1 MVMRDLF
8 TPDPAPML
16 PLEFPQVELEG
27 RIRRLRS
34 PRYVDY
40 EAGNAILG
48 RLAWLYDHPKVTR
61 PPCSLIYSDTNN
73 GKTALAHKFARDYSP
88 LEDSPDYGKRPV
100 VYVHAPPFADLNG
113 FYDAILRSLNAPYR
127 STARAQAK
135 WDQLL
140 QLLTA
145 VGTRVLILDE
155 VNNFLIGKVDQRGM
169 VLNSL
174 KSLSNELRIPVVAM
188 GTQDAVRVFQ
198 TDQQLGNRFEP
209 IGIPRWGVSR
219 EYALFVARYVQSLE
233 LKQES
238 DFRSKELVGRIHAMS
253 EGLTGETCKLLA
265 LAAETTIHSGRE
277 IIDMG
282 TLDQVPWVMPSE
294 RRRSAR

>member
-1 MVMRDLF
+1 MGSDLF
-8 TPDPAPML
+8 APENAPML
-16 PLEFPQVELEG
+16 PFEFPVAEHDG
-27 RIRRLRS
+27 RIRKIRG

-40 EAGNAILG
+40 EAGNAVLC
-48 RLAWLYDHPKVTR
+48 RLAWLYNHPRVVR
-61 PPCSLIYSDTNN
+61 PPCSLIYADTNN
-73 GKTALAHKFARDYSP
+73 GKTALAYKFVRDHSP
-88 LEDSPDYGKRPV
+88 REDSPEYGKRPV

-113 FYDAILRSLNAPYR
+113 FYDAILRALKAPYR
-127 STARAQAK
+127 STARAQTK
-135 WDQLL
+135 WDQIL
-140 QLLTA
+140 QLLVA

-155 VNNFLIGKVDQRGM
+155 VNNLLVGKVDQRSM

-174 KSLSNELRIPVVAM
+174 KSLSNELKIPVVAM

-209 IGIPRWGVSR
+209 MGIPRWAMSKD
-219 EYALFVARYVQSLE
+219 YALFIARYVQRLE

-238 DFRSKELVGRIHAMS
+238 NFRSKELVSRIHGMS

-265 LAAETTIHSGRE
+265 LAAEMAVHTGRE
-277 IIDMG
+277 VIDMG

-294 RRRSAR
+294 RRRAAR

>member
-1 MVMRDLF
+1 MRDLF
-8 TPDPAPML
+8 APDPAPML
-16 PLEFPQVELEG
+16 PLVFPQEELEG
-27 RIRRLRS
+27 RIRRIRS

-40 EAGNAILG
+40 EAGEAVLG
-48 RLAWLYDHPKVTR
+48 RLAWLYDHPKVPR

-73 GKTALAHKFARDYSP
+73 GKTALAYKFVRDHSP
-88 LEDSPDYGKRPV
+88 LEDSPDYGKRTV
-100 VYVHAPPFADLNG
+100 VYVHAPPYADLSG

-127 STARAQAK
+127 STARPQAK

-155 VNNFLIGKVDQRGM
+155 VNNFLIGKVDQRSM

-209 IGIPRWGVSR
+209 IGIPRWAVSR
-219 EYALFVARYVQSLE
+219 EYAVFVARYVQSLE

-238 DFRSKELVGRIHAMS
+238 EFRSKELVGRIHAMS

-265 LAAETTIHSGRE
+265 LAAETAIHTGRE
-277 IIDMG
+277 IIDTG
-282 TLDQVPWVMPSE
+282 TLDQVPWVLPSE
-294 RRRSAR
+294 RRRAAR

>member
-1 MVMRDLF
+1 MW
-8 TPDPAPML
+8 TT
-16 PLEFPQVELEG
+16 
-27 RIRRLRS
+27 
-34 PRYVDY
+34 
-40 EAGNAILG
+40 GNAILG

-73 GKTALAHKFARDYSP
+73 GKTALAHKFVRDHSP
-88 LEDSPDYGKRPV
+88 DEDSPDYGKRPV
-100 VYVHAPPFADLNG
+100 VYVHAPPYADLSG
-113 FYDAILRSLNAPYR
+113 LYDAILRSLNAPYR
-127 STARAQAK
+127 STARPQAK

-155 VNNFLIGKVDQRGM
+155 VNNFLVGKVDQRNM

-174 KSLSNELRIPVVAM
+174 KSLSNELCIPVVAM

-209 IGIPRWGVSR
+209 IGLPRWGMSR

-233 LKQES
+233 LKREG
-238 DFRSKELVGRIHAMS
+238 DFRSKELVGRIHSMS

-265 LAAETTIHSGRE
+265 LAAEIAIHSGRE
-277 IIDMG
+277 NIDIG
-282 TLDQVPWVMPSE
+282 TLDQVPWIAPSQ
-294 RRRSAR
+294 RRKAAR

>member
-1 MVMRDLF
+1 MMTDLF
-8 TPDPAPML
+8 APNDAPML
-16 PLEFPQVELEG
+16 PLEFPAIEHEG
-27 RIRRLRS
+27 RIRRIRN

-40 EAGNAILG
+40 EAGDAVLG
-48 RLAWLYDHPKVTR
+48 RLSWLYNHPKVPR

-73 GKTALAHKFARDYSP
+73 GKTALAYKFMRDHSP
-88 LEDSPDYGKRPV
+88 LEDSPDFGKRPV
-100 VYVHAPPFADLNG
+100 VYVHAPPFADLSG
-113 FYDAILRSLNAPYR
+113 FYDSILRALNAPYR
-127 STARAQAK
+127 STARSQAK

-140 QLLTA
+140 QLLGA

-155 VNNFLIGKVDQRGM
+155 VNNFLIGKVDQRSM

-174 KSLSNELRIPVVAM
+174 KSLSNELKIPVVAM

-209 IGIPRWGVSR
+209 IGIPRWAVSR
-219 EYALFVARYVQSLE
+219 EYALFVARYVESMD
-233 LKQES
+233 LKQVS

-265 LAAETTIHSGRE
+265 FAAEMAIHGGRE
-277 IIDMG
+277 VIDMV

-294 RRRSAR
+294 RRRAAR

>member
-1 MVMRDLF
+1 MEGDLF
-8 TPDPAPML
+8 ASEGSPML
-16 PLEFPQVELEG
+16 PFEFPVAENDV
-27 RIRRLRS
+27 RIRRIRS

-40 EAGNAILG
+40 EAGNAILN
-48 RLAWLYDHPKVTR
+48 RLAWLYNHPKAVR
-61 PPCSLIYSDTNN
+61 PPCSLIYGDTNN
-73 GKTALAHKFARDYSP
+73 GKTALAYKFVRDFSP
-88 LEDSPDYGKRPV
+88 REDSPEYGKRPV

-113 FYDAILRSLNAPYR
+113 FYDAILRSLKAPYR
-127 STARAQAK
+127 STARPQAK

-140 QLLTA
+140 QLLGA

-155 VNNFLIGKVDQRGM
+155 VNNLLIGKVDQRAM

-174 KSLSNELRIPVVAM
+174 KSLSNELKIPVVAM

-209 IGIPRWGVSR
+209 IGIPRWALSKD
-219 EYALFVARYVQSLE
+219 YAVFIARYVQRLE

-238 DFRSKELVGRIHAMS
+238 NFRSKELVGRIHNMS

-265 LAAETTIHSGRE
+265 LAAEMAVHSSRE

-294 RRRSAR
+294 RRRAAR

>member
-1 MVMRDLF
+1 
-8 TPDPAPML
+8 ML
-16 PLEFPQVELEG
+16 PFEFPVAENDI
-27 RIRRLRS
+27 RIRRIRS

-40 EAGNAILG
+40 EAGNAILN
-48 RLAWLYDHPKVTR
+48 RLAWLYNHPKAVR
-61 PPCSLIYSDTNN
+61 PPCSLIYGDTNN
-73 GKTALAHKFARDYSP
+73 GKTALAYKFVRDFSP
-88 LEDSPDYGKRPV
+88 REDSPEYGKRPV

-113 FYDAILRSLNAPYR
+113 FYDAILRSVKAPYR
-127 STARAQAK
+127 STARPQAK

-140 QLLTA
+140 QLLGA

-155 VNNFLIGKVDQRGM
+155 VNNLLIGKVDQRSM

-174 KSLSNELRIPVVAM
+174 KSLSNELKIPVVAM

-209 IGIPRWGVSR
+209 IGIPRWALSKD
-219 EYALFVARYVQSLE
+219 YAVFIARYVQRLE

-238 DFRSKELVGRIHAMS
+238 NFRSKELVGRIHSMS

-265 LAAETTIHSGRE
+265 LAAEMAVHTERE
-277 IIDMG
+277 IIDLG

-294 RRRSAR
+294 RRRMAR

>member
-1 MVMRDLF
+1 MRDLF
-8 TPDPAPML
+8 APDPAPML
-16 PLEFPQVELEG
+16 PLVFPQEELEG
-27 RIRRLRS
+27 RIRHIRS

-40 EAGNAILG
+40 EAGEAVLG
-48 RLAWLYDHPKVTR
+48 RLAWLYDHPKVPR

-73 GKTALAHKFARDYSP
+73 GKTALAYKFVRDYSP

-100 VYVHAPPFADLNG
+100 VYVHAPPYADLSG

-127 STARAQAK
+127 STARPQAK

-145 VGTRVLILDE
+145 IGTRVLILDE
-155 VNNFLIGKVDQRGM
+155 VNNFLIGKVDQRSM

-209 IGIPRWGVSR
+209 IGIPRWGMTR
-219 EYALFVARYVQSLE
+219 EYAVFVARYVQSLE
-233 LKQES
+233 LKQDS

-265 LAAETTIHSGRE
+265 LAAETAIHSGRE
-277 IIDMG
+277 LIDAS
-282 TLDQVPWVMPSE
+282 TLSQVPWVAPSE
-294 RRRSAR
+294 RRRTAR

>member
-1 MVMRDLF
+1 MEGDLF
-8 TPDPAPML
+8 ASEGAPML
-16 PLEFPQVELEG
+16 PFEFPVAENDI
-27 RIRRLRS
+27 RIRRIRS

-40 EAGNAILG
+40 EAGNAILN
-48 RLAWLYDHPKVTR
+48 RLAWLYNHPKAVR
-61 PPCSLIYSDTNN
+61 PPCSLIYGDTNN
-73 GKTALAHKFARDYSP
+73 GKTALAYKFVRDFSP
-88 LEDSPDYGKRPV
+88 REDSPEYGKRPV

-113 FYDAILRSLNAPYR
+113 FYDAILRSLKAPYR
-127 STARAQAK
+127 STARPQAK

-140 QLLTA
+140 QLLGA

-155 VNNFLIGKVDQRGM
+155 VNNLLIGKVDQRSM

-174 KSLSNELRIPVVAM
+174 KSLSNELKIPVVAM

-209 IGIPRWGVSR
+209 IGIPRWALSKD
-219 EYALFVARYVQSLE
+219 YAVFIARYVQRLE

-238 DFRSKELVGRIHAMS
+238 NFRSKELVGRIHNMS

-265 LAAETTIHSGRE
+265 LAAEMAVHTGRE
-277 IIDMG
+277 IIDIG

-294 RRRSAR
+294 RRRAAR

>member
-1 MVMRDLF
+1 MVTPDLF
-8 TPDPAPML
+8 ALNPAPML
-16 PLEFPQVELEG
+16 PLDFPQDELEG
-27 RIRRLRS
+27 RIRRIRS
-34 PRYVDY
+34 PRYVAY
-40 EAGNAILG
+40 EAGEAILG
-48 RLAWLYDHPKVTR
+48 RLAWLYDHPKVVR

-73 GKTALAHKFARDYSP
+73 GKTALAQKFVRDHSP
-88 LEDSPDYGKRPV
+88 AEDSPDFGKRPV
-100 VYVHAPPFADLNG
+100 VYAHAPPYADISGL
-113 FYDAILRSLNAPYR
+113 YDAILRSLGAPYR
-127 STARAQAK
+127 STARPQAK

-155 VNNFLIGKVDQRGM
+155 VSNFLIGKVDQRSM

-174 KSLSNELRIPVVAM
+174 KSLSNELKIPVVAM

-209 IGIPRWGVSR
+209 IGIPRWSVSR
-219 EYALFVARYVQSLE
+219 EYALFVARYAQSLE
-233 LKQES
+233 LRQES
-238 DFRSKELVGRIHAMS
+238 DFRSKELIGRIHAMS

-265 LAAETTIHSGRE
+265 LAAETSIHSGRE
-277 IIDMG
+277 VIDMG

-294 RRRSAR
+294 RRRAAR